1 MEKIDINTIFER
13 SSIEQQIKTVL
24 SDFDEKCNDLNYKK
38 GIYLYGSPGSG
49 KTYFITNIL
58 KSMGYDTIKY
68 DAGDIRNKALIE
80 TITCNNISNRNV
92 LDMMTKTTKKIA
104 IVMDEIDGMNS
115 GDKGGINALIKLI
128 RQKKTKKQK
137 TESKTMNPI
146 ICIGNY
152 YTDKKMREL
161 MKVCNIF
168 ELPSPSS
175 EHIKQVLKIIINDK
189 FSFTNEQYNTILNY
203 IQGDMRKLKF
213 ATDIL
218 L

>member
-13 SSIEQQIKTVL
+13 SIIEQQIKTVL

-152 YTDKKMREL
+152 YTDNKMREL

-175 EHIKQVLKIIINDK
+175 KHVKEVLKIIIND
-189 FSFTNEQYNTILNY
+189 
-203 IQGDMRKLKF
+203 
-213 ATDIL
+213 
-218 L
+218 

>member
-92 LDMMTKTTKKIA
+92 LD
-104 IVMDEIDGMNS
+104 ID
-115 GDKGGINALIKLI
+115 ITA
-128 RQKKTKKQK
+128 
-137 TESKTMNPI
+137 
-146 ICIGNY
+146 
-152 YTDKKMREL
+152 
-161 MKVCNIF
+161 
-168 ELPSPSS
+168 
-175 EHIKQVLKIIINDK
+175 
-189 FSFTNEQYNTILNY
+189 
-203 IQGDMRKLKF
+203 
-213 ATDIL
+213 
-218 L
+218 

>member
-189 FSFTNEQYNTILNY
+189 FSFTNEQYNTILNLSL
-203 IQGDMRKLKF
+203 IH
-213 ATDIL
+213 I
-218 L
+218 